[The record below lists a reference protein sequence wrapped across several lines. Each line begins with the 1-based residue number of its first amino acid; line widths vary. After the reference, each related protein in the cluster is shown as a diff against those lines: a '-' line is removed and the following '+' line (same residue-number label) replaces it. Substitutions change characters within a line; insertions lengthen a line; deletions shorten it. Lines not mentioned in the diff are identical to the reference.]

1 MNVMFWVWL
10 AVIIVTAILEFATME
25 IVSIWFTLGAI
36 VPLIL
41 SATNAVRWEIQIVI
55 FVVISALLI
64 VSLRSVTKKFL
75 LKNSDGKTNIDA
87 LIGQKYRM
95 LSRTDFENVGSVKV
109 NDVIWSAIG
118 VDQQTIEKDEIVEI
132 VKVKGNKLIVKKLD
146 TKQSEVEKT
155 EPKKPQSKKKS
166 VQEVDKSE
174 TSKSVETKKRP
185 TNIKNQ
191 TQKKKVSNSSG
202 NKTKSTQK
210 KTGEKKASTS
220 QKKTAPS
227 QNKSVKK
234 VGTKSSKNN
243 KR

>member
-132 VKVKGNKLIVKKLD
+132 VRVKGNKLIVKKLD
-146 TKQSEVEKT
+146 TKQSDVEKT
-155 EPKKPQSKKKS
+155 ELKKPQPKKKS
-166 VQEVDKSE
+166 VQDVEKNE
-174 TSKSVETKKRP
+174 TSKSGETKKRT
-185 TNIKNQ
+185 TNVKNQ

-202 NKTKSTQK
+202 EKKTKSTQK
-210 KTGEKKASTS
+210 KTGEKKAPTS

-234 VGTKSSKNN
+234 VGTKSSK
-243 KR
+243 K